1 MDTSLS
7 IPSVPK
13 YGIIP
18 TNHMKTNR
26 PDSHPEPTIR
36 RYPAYLRVI
45 RDLMSAGEENI
56 SSAVVAEQLG
66 LDPVLTRKDLAMAG
80 VPGRPRR
87 GYPARKLA
95 DAIERALGWN
105 KGCGALLVGVGS
117 LGHAL
122 LGYTG
127 FAEQNLSIVAAF
139 DADPLMIGQVVHN
152 VRVRAMDDL
161 PAIVADQKIKLGILT
176 VPGTAA
182 QACADALVQAGVV
195 GIWNFTPTQIDVPD
209 GVIVQHVD
217 LAQSLAVLSHAI
229 NRA

>member
-13 YGIIP
+13 YDIIP
-18 TNHMKTNR
+18 ATHMKTNR

-105 KGCGALLVGVGS
+105 KGWNVGWQPAVRREPTRQSWRRHGTFWLWGLL
-117 LGHAL
+117 
-122 LGYTG
+122 
-127 FAEQNLSIVAAF
+127 
-139 DADPLMIGQVVHN
+139 
-152 VRVRAMDDL
+152 
-161 PAIVADQKIKLGILT
+161 
-176 VPGTAA
+176 
-182 QACADALVQAGVV
+182 
-195 GIWNFTPTQIDVPD
+195 
-209 GVIVQHVD
+209 
-217 LAQSLAVLSHAI
+217 QS
-229 NRA
+229 R

>member
-1 MDTSLS
+1 
-7 IPSVPK
+7 
-13 YGIIP
+13 
-18 TNHMKTNR
+18 MKAPR
-26 PDSHPEPTIR
+26 SDSHPEPTIR

-45 RDLMSAGEENI
+45 RELMAAGEENI

-95 DAIERALGWN
+95 NAIERALGWN
-105 KGCGALLVGVGS
+105 KGCEAILVGVGS

-139 DADPLMIGQVVHN
+139 DADPLVIGTVVHN
-152 VRVRAMDDL
+152 VRVRAMEDL
-161 PAIVADQKIKLGILT
+161 AGVVGEQKIKLGILT
-176 VPGTAA
+176 VPGVAA
-182 QACADALVQAGVV
+182 QECANALVEAGIV

-209 GVIVQHVD
+209 GIIVQHVD

-229 NRA
+229 SRA

>member
-1 MDTSLS
+1 
-7 IPSVPK
+7 
-13 YGIIP
+13 
-18 TNHMKTNR
+18 MKSTLPN
-26 PDSHPEPTIR
+26 SHPEPTIR
-36 RYPAYLRVI
+36 RYPSYLRVI
-45 RDLMSAGEENI
+45 RELMSDGEENI
-56 SSAVVAEQLG
+56 SSAVIAERLG

-95 DAIERALGWN
+95 DAIVRALGWN
-105 KGCGALLVGVGS
+105 KGCEAVLVGVGS

-127 FAEQNLSIVAAF
+127 FAEQNLSIIAAF

-152 VRVRAMDDL
+152 VRVRAMDEL
-161 PAIVADQKIKLGILT
+161 SALAAEQKIKIGILT

-182 QACADALVQAGVV
+182 QACADALVKAGII

-209 GVIVQHVD
+209 GIIVQHVD

-229 NRA
+229 SRTA